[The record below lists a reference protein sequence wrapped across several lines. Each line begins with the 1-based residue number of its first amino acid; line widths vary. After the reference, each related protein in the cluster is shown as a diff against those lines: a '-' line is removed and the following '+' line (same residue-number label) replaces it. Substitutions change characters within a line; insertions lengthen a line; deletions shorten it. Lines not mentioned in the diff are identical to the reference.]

1 MDRYQLGF
9 EIARLVCMSNE
20 PLEEIKYLTRILR
33 QMHHMYLDR
42 ERIRYCVHEFCYNLT
57 YSVWVLDFFK
67 DYNCLIT

>member
-42 ERIRYCVHEFCYNLT
+42 ERIRYCVDNQSLWSKGDT
-57 YSVWVLDFFK
+57 KSS
-67 DYNCLIT
+67 T